1 MCKTHHQVR
10 GSELVLNARWGGGA
24 VGGAEWNVRHQWGCF
39 GGMHPQPTPTRTA
52 GSEGLERA
60 AVALEWLVSA
70 SASLGRP
77 QRWLGLLP
85 SQQEKEE

>member
-24 VGGAEWNVRHQWGCF
+24 VGGAERNVRHQRGVLRRNAPPA
-39 GGMHPQPTPTRTA
+39 HSH
-52 GSEGLERA
+52 SEGLERA
-60 AVALEWLVSA
+60 AVAPEWLVSA

-77 QRWLGLLP
+77 QRWLGHLP